1 MDGVL
6 LRVWQV
12 RHTPSQQRT
21 RDEKRWVAMDVLV
34 NPGLYA
40 HISEIE
46 ADEMKFDDD
55 YEVRHRLTPS
65 AATIR
70 QLCLSKP

>member
-1 MDGVL
+1 M
-6 LRVWQV
+6 WQV

-55 YEVRHRLTPS
+55 YEVR
-65 AATIR
+65 
-70 QLCLSKP
+70 